1 MSRQPAASAN
11 PPDDRSRELDSF
23 LIAHGGPFYHLQ
35 QRLGLLH
42 ERALNA
48 GRRAALLVGVAWG
61 VPLVLSAF
69 SGHAVGDAATRPFLL
84 DLGAWARFF
93 IAIGIFVLMER
104 LVEERL
110 RAHLRQFVRAPLIAP
125 DAQPAAAEAVMRA
138 LRRRDLRI
146 AELVCVVAAYAINL
160 VGVDMFLHS
169 AAASW
174 IVAVG
179 PTGARLT
186 LAGWWCALVRSPLF
200 WFLLLRW
207 LWRHGVWGL
216 LLRDLARLD
225 LRLVATHPDG
235 AGGLGFIGQYP
246 NAFAAFVFALSC
258 VLGAAIAQHLL
269 RGGLSAATYG
279 QLMCAW
285 LVVVVILFGAPLLA
299 FSGPL
304 DASRRP
310 PFWPRVPLPRATS
323 ARPSASCSAA
333 TRGRE
338 RWGSGRLQ
346 RHSGPCQVLCD
357 DDEALDLPD
366 LALGDRAGRRRRAP
380 TVGGCRRDP
389 AAGSRA
395 AQDREGP
402 HTAVTRPAATAL
414 HAEASDR
421 GPRGRG
427 PSLLSCV
434 VAGILVDAG

>member
-1 MSRQPAASAN
+1 MSRKPAAAAN
-11 PPDDRSRELDSF
+11 PPDDRSRELDRF

-186 LAGWWCALVRSPLF
+186 LAGWWCALVSSPLF

-269 RGGLSAATYG
+269 RGGLTAAT
-279 QLMCAW
+279 W

-304 DASRRP
+304 RR
-310 PFWPRVPLPRATS
+310 LKEATLLV
-323 ARPSASCSAA
+323 AGAVA
-333 TRGRE
+333 TRHERAAERELLGRNMSA
-338 RWGSGRLQ
+338 GSDGDAAV
-346 RHSGPCQVLCD
+346 SSD
-357 DDEALDLPD
+357 IPD
-366 LALGDRAGRRRRAP
+366 PAKFY
-380 TVGGCRRDP
+380 VGGCRRDP

-427 PSLLSCV
+427 PCLLSCV
-434 VAGILVDAG
+434 AAGILIDAG

>member
-11 PPDDRSRELDSF
+11 PPDDRSRELDRF

-186 LAGWWCALVRSPLF
+186 LAGWWCALVSSPLF

-304 DASRRP
+304 RRLKEATLLVAGAVAT
-310 PFWPRVPLPRATS
+310 RHERAAERELLGRNTS
-323 ARPSASCSAA
+323 AGSDGEAAASSDI
-333 TRGRE
+333 
-338 RWGSGRLQ
+338 
-346 RHSGPCQVLCD
+346 P
-357 DDEALDLPD
+357 
-366 LALGDRAGRRRRAP
+366 
-380 TVGGCRRDP
+380 DP
-389 AAGSRA
+389 AKFYATTTKLSTFLISRSAIVPVAAAALLPLVAAGA
-395 AQDREGP
+395 TQLPVRE
-402 HTAVTRPAATAL
+402 
-414 HAEASDR
+414 
-421 GPRGRG
+421 
-427 PSLLSCV
+427 LLKI
-434 VAGILVDAG
+434 AKGLILL